1 MTNSKRPIT
10 TSKRLL
16 PPRPFAQLLPAL
28 MLLMLMLWWHSRR
41 QGRGYGHI
49 GEELLMQE
57 LWPRISRELAHE
69 QRIWIGIAM
78 LVLQK

>member
-1 MTNSKRPIT
+1 
-10 TSKRLL
+10 
-16 PPRPFAQLLPAL
+16 
-28 MLLMLMLWWHSRR
+28 
-41 QGRGYGHI
+41 
-49 GEELLMQE
+49 MQE